1 MVKTHGQFMT
11 DINANDGGMLS
22 NATRNDITVEEDA
35 LNTAKPIL
43 DISGWQTKQLR
54 QNLSIKALISHFV
67 KIRVILLSNDL

>member
-1 MVKTHGQFMT
+1 MT

-43 DISGWQTKQLR
+43 DIRGWQTKQLR
-54 QNLSIKALISHFV
+54 QKS
-67 KIRVILLSNDL
+67 